1 MQINYAICWDP
12 ENPWTRNAQQQTT
25 LQPCYLGVAQMRQV
39 QLWVL
44 VHVRG
49 KTPHP
54 ILLSAYR
61 IQDTTYFDPFADVFL
76 GVHHIL
82 GHRAVV
88 VWVTPLSRW
97 HRHFRTAGARILC
110 ARAWQRLLRSALLDP
125 LAGAC
130 RGNSR
135 MFPRSVSQWLG
146 DHSATHQQ
154 NKCCHIDCC
163 SCYSSCSWG
172 RRMTASSFL
181 YVTGFFPYTDPG
193 QKWLHRRKRQRMC
206 KLNTFLRY
214 MQCVYVH
221 IYIDSFLLFQFRII
235 HMPKILLK
243 ILSENTTTFHTL
255 QSNCTSDWQ
264 DLRSPCIFSWRRV
277 VFLPRPLWTKMT
289 RLHQHQQLPRWYIL
303 ELKFGMDTNGN
314 IGFGKT
320 SKWSKVHMIW
330 LCKWDQR
337 DSWGSC
343 IMLHLCSFFFC
354 KRFRVDVQPGSA
366 RNHDSWLAASQ
377 DTSQG
382 SNMGTGVIHDIVQTC
397 SA

>member
-172 RRMTASSFL
+172 RRK
-181 YVTGFFPYTDPG
+181 
-193 QKWLHRRKRQRMC
+193 KWQLH
-206 KLNTFLRY
+206 LSLRY
-214 MQCVYVH
+214 WFLSVYRSRTEMVAQEEETAHVQIEH
-221 IYIDSFLLFQFRII
+221 I
-235 HMPKILLK
+235 
-243 ILSENTTTFHTL
+243 SEVYAVCI
-255 QSNCTSDWQ
+255 CT
-264 DLRSPCIFSWRRV
+264 
-277 VFLPRPLWTKMT
+277 
-289 RLHQHQQLPRWYIL
+289 
-303 ELKFGMDTNGN
+303 
-314 IGFGKT
+314 
-320 SKWSKVHMIW
+320 
-330 LCKWDQR
+330 
-337 DSWGSC
+337 
-343 IMLHLCSFFFC
+343 HLY
-354 KRFRVDVQPGSA
+354 R
-366 RNHDSWLAASQ
+366 
-377 DTSQG
+377 
-382 SNMGTGVIHDIVQTC
+382 
-397 SA
+397 